1 MIAFKLNIFLDSNQ
15 KPIIFIV
22 TALSS
27 FELKMYSTEILVV
40 RLELTT
46 SKGIDFKSIVFTNFT
61 KRVENNDFLMVNNEI
76 RTHNLQNHKLL
87 LYLLSYI
94 YLKE

>member
-1 MIAFKLNIFLDSNQ
+1 
-15 KPIIFIV
+15 
-22 TALSS
+22 
-27 FELKMYSTEILVV
+27 MYSTELLVV

-46 SKGIDFKSIVFTNFT
+46 SKGIDFKSTVFTNFT
-61 KRVENNDFLMVNNEI
+61 KRVEHNDFLLVNNEI
-76 RTHNLQNHKLL
+76 RTHSLQNHKLL